1 VMMLENS
8 WYSVIS
14 PENCSTILWK
24 TWENKE
30 RAAEVLK
37 LTSTEMYKNKL
48 IDGVIK
54 EPLGG
59 AHQDPVAM
67 AATLKKQLLKDLKI
81 LPARNVDELVT
92 ERINKFCSMGVVIE
106 D

>member
-1 VMMLENS
+1 M
-8 WYSVIS
+8 
-14 PENCSTILWK
+14 
-24 TWENKE
+24 
-30 RAAEVLK
+30 LK
-37 LTSTEMYKNKL
+37 LTSTEMLKNKL

-67 AATLKKQLLKDLKI
+67 AAILKKQLIKDLKT
-81 LPARNVDELVT
+81 LGERNVDELVA
-92 ERINKFCSMGVVIE
+92 ERIEKFCNMGVVEE

>member
-1 VMMLENS
+1 M
-8 WYSVIS
+8 
-14 PENCSTILWK
+14 
-24 TWENKE
+24 
-30 RAAEVLK
+30 LK
-37 LTSTEMYKNKL
+37 LTSTEMLKNKL

-67 AATLKKQLLKDLKI
+67 ATILKKQLLKDLKV
-81 LPARNVDELVT
+81 LKERNIDELVT
-92 ERINKFCSMGVVIE
+92 ERIDKFCNMGVVIE

>member
-1 VMMLENS
+1 MLENS

-14 PENCSTILWK
+14 PENCSTILFK
-24 TWENKE
+24 TWEQKE
-30 RAAEVLK
+30 RAADMLK
-37 LTSTEMYKNKL
+37 LTSTDMLKNKL

-67 AATLKKQLLKDLKI
+67 AGILKKQLIKDLKI
-81 LPARNVDELVT
+81 LKERNIDELVT
-92 ERINKFCSMGVVIE
+92 DRINKFCSMGVVIE